1 MEVPATGADP
11 EENRMQKMMNAESN
25 PSRRNIRTRL
35 RSQKHAGTRA
45 QRLMATFSALLLV
58 ISVFPAL
65 ADGAFAQSRQ
75 SGQSPLAA
83 QDAASGTA
91 SIAINL
97 VGCAPTSDDA
107 QTVAQRSFADLSA
120 ACTSPVP
127 NVTLH
132 LTNTGTSVDSPQ
144 TSGSTGAISY
154 DNLAAGTYTAYTDI
168 PRGTAYEVLYCEV
181 DGGAPYQKTFN
192 DAIVTTF
199 ADLQSEQITCS
210 WFVIPVEE
218 AGQASTPTP
227 AATATSSPTSPEIAT
242 LPATEIATATP
253 ITPTTVTDLA
263 NLQVNVL
270 SCPVDSSVTAES
282 GYPQLAQ
289 MCTTPAQNVA
299 VHLSDLDLANDDP
312 RTTGGDGSATWD
324 NLAPDSYTI
333 YTDTDRTVAS
343 EVLYCSANGGDP
355 YQKQFN
361 DSIVA
366 TFQNVT
372 TEQLV
377 CSWFQIPVV
386 DVSSPVETTVPT
398 ATATATATPTT
409 PPVPTSTPQET
420 VVPVADGSLT
430 VHLAACP
437 VGYPGTDFYADCHGQ
452 GIAGME
458 FLLSG
463 PDGERQ
469 QTTTIPETPG
479 PGVVSFTELSG
490 GDYTLTGGP
499 PGDFGT
505 VDLYCTRQPGGER
518 IDSPVDGTQAT
529 LSLLDADTV
538 LCDWYYIPENLAGN
552 TPTPEPTLTP
562 TSAPTTVPTATPT
575 QVPNAE
581 ILVTLRSCPAL
592 VNGYGGAAYEEL
604 KQSCTQPVND
614 VSFSLG
620 DVAAPPLSAN
630 TGVSGDGAVRFYDLL
645 PANYTLTP
653 ALPTSLTSVAVFCH
667 VDGSDPYQ
675 KALQNGA
682 VTFVDVKSDSIAC
695 DWYAVQ
701 APAPTAT
708 VAPGVTATAAAVP
721 SGPTGSITVREYLC
735 AKDKASIKDWER
747 DCKVGSSSQTFTL
760 KSSDGKVEEHGSTD
774 KAGVLVFRKLAD
786 GHYALN
792 QDKGSWCRAT
802 ADRVDSQSRV
812 IVGEGGNTDVVL
824 YQCNQVTSLPDT
836 GTGTPVTRNDGSGSF
851 SIMLLTSIAL
861 AVLATGISAVTFVR
875 SRRDRR
881 HESEHREMVAGP
893 VVTDSGRT
901 RMRFK

>member
-1 MEVPATGADP
+1 
-11 EENRMQKMMNAESN
+11 MQTMMNAVSKH
-25 PSRRNIRTRL
+25 SKRNIRTCF
-35 RSQKHAGTRA
+35 RSRKRSERRSHG
-45 QRLMATFSALLLV
+45 LMGTFSALLLV
-58 ISVFPAL
+58 LSVFPAL
-65 ADGAFAQSRQ
+65 TSDALAQTQ
-75 SGQSPLAA
+75 IGQSQASAQMAA
-83 QDAASGTA
+83 QDVSSGTA
-91 SIAINL
+91 SIAINV
-97 VGCAPTSDDA
+97 VGCAAAPASDDA
-107 QTVAQRSFADLSA
+107 QTVAERSFVDLSA

-144 TSGSTGAISY
+144 TTGSTGAISY
-154 DNLAAGTYTAYTDI
+154 TTIAAGTYTAYTDI
-168 PRGTAYEVLYCEV
+168 PRGTAYEVVYCAV
-181 DGGAPYQKTFN
+181 DGGAPYQKTFD

-199 ADLQSEQITCS
+199 ADLQTEQITCS
-210 WFVIPVEE
+210 WFVVPVAA
-218 AGQASTPTP
+218 AGQAETPTP
-227 AATATSSPTSPEIAT
+227 EATGALTATAPSTPPTS
-242 LPATEIATATP
+242 IATATETATAAATVSP
-253 ITPTTVTDLA
+253 IAPASVTELA

-270 SCPVDSSVTAES
+270 ACPVGSGFDSGSRYSDLSVT
-282 GYPQLAQ
+282 
-289 MCTTPAQNVA
+289 CTTPGQNVA

-312 RTTGGDGSATWD
+312 RTTGGDGSATWEK
-324 NLAPDSYTI
+324 LAPGSYTI
-333 YTDTDRTVAS
+333 YTDTDRTIAS
-343 EVLYCSANGGDP
+343 EVLYCSADGGDP

-361 DSIVA
+361 DAIVA

-386 DVSSPVETTVPT
+386 NVPSPVQTTVPTTT
-398 ATATATATPTT
+398 ATATATATT
-409 PPVPTSTPQET
+409 PAATSTPQET
-420 VVPVADGSLT
+420 ITPAADGSLT

-437 VGYPGTDFYADCHGQ
+437 VGYVGTDFYADCHGQ
-452 GIAGME
+452 GIADME

-463 PDGERQ
+463 PDGEQQ
-469 QTTTIPETPG
+469 QTTIIPETPG
-479 PGVVSFTELSG
+479 PGVVSFSGLAG
-490 GDYTLTGGP
+490 GDYTLAGGP

-518 IDSPVDGTQAT
+518 IESPVDGTQVT
-529 LSLLDADTV
+529 VSLLDADTV
-538 LCDWYYIPENLAGN
+538 LCDWYYIPDNLAGN
-552 TPTPEPTLTP
+552 TPTPEPSLTP
-562 TSAPTTVPTATPT
+562 TAAPTSVPTATPT

-581 ILVTLRSCPAL
+581 ILVTLRSCPARAD
-592 VNGYGGAAYEEL
+592 GYGGAVYEQL
-604 KQSCTQPVND
+604 KQSCTQSVDD
-614 VSFSLG
+614 VPFSLG

-645 PANYTLTP
+645 QASYTLAPT
-653 ALPTSLTSVAVFCH
+653 LPSSLTSIAVFCH

-682 VTFVDVKSDSIAC
+682 VTFVDVKTESIAC
-695 DWYAVQ
+695 DWYAVK
-701 APAPTAT
+701 APVPTAT
-708 VAPGVTATAAAVP
+708 VAPGVTATAAVTP

-774 KAGVLVFRKLAD
+774 KAGVLVFRTLAD

-812 IVGEGGNTDVVL
+812 IVGKGGNTDVVL

-836 GTGTPVTRNDGSGSF
+836 GSGTPVTRNDGSGSF
-851 SIMLLTSIAL
+851 SLMLLTSIAL
-861 AVLATGISAVTFVR
+861 AMLASGISVVTFVR

-881 HESEHREMVAGP
+881 QESEHRETVAGP